1 MPRTRDE
8 GYWVASGA
16 RAYHP
21 DKTRIKLAKVFD
33 TGHVEFKLILEKVY
47 EEIRTREQRDT
58 QPLDNL
64 QKPSRLPE

>member
-21 DKTRIKLAKVFD
+21 DRTRIKLVKIWN
-33 TGHVEFKLILEKVY
+33 TGHIEFKPILDRIIKEIDDKDSDPEK
-47 EEIRTREQRDT
+47 E
-58 QPLDNL
+58 N
-64 QKPSRLPE
+64 K

>member
-21 DKTRIKLAKVFD
+21 DRTRIKLAKVFD
-33 TGHVEFKLILEKVY
+33 TGHVEFKSILDRIIKEIDDKDSDPEK
-47 EEIRTREQRDT
+47 E
-58 QPLDNL
+58 N
-64 QKPSRLPE
+64 K